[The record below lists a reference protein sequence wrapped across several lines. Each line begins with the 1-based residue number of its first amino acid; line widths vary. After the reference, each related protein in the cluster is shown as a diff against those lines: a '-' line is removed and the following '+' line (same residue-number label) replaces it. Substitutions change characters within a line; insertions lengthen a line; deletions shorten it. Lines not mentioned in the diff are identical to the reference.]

1 MDQGKNKNLEKGYTV
16 TEIVGISQKQRQPIS
31 LFSHIHSSKEKDYKS
46 ANTVT
51 FTGLDEA
58 INLLDEKGTF
68 VFDRGYDMN
77 ELFKYMDKK
86 KQHFIVRI
94 KQNRK
99 IFHKGKW
106 YKSTAL
112 RDSRKGKIKT
122 KIMFQN
128 ELKECYISHLNVQI
142 TASKKR
148 VNLVLV
154 YGLGDSAMMLV
165 TNRAINKKSDVQ
177 SIVRDYMSRWRVEEY
192 FRFKK
197 QEYDFEN
204 YRVRSLKKMN
214 NLNQVL
220 TYALGMLGLIAE
232 KKKDSALAN
241 MIIKNA
247 NALRKDIQFYGYQI
261 SKGIYNTLKNAR
273 TGIKRWQNIRA
284 IDKHHQFEMDLDC

>member
-1 MDQGKNKNLEKGYTV
+1 
-16 TEIVGISQKQRQPIS
+16 
-31 LFSHIHSSKEKDYKS
+31 
-46 ANTVT
+46 
-51 FTGLDEA
+51 
-58 INLLDEKGTF
+58 
-68 VFDRGYDMN
+68 
-77 ELFKYMDKK
+77 
-86 KQHFIVRI
+86 
-94 KQNRK
+94 
-99 IFHKGKW
+99 
-106 YKSTAL
+106 
-112 RDSRKGKIKT
+112 
-122 KIMFQN
+122 
-128 ELKECYISHLNVQI
+128 
-142 TASKKR
+142 
-148 VNLVLV
+148 
-154 YGLGDSAMMLV
+154 MMLV

-273 TGIKRWQNIRA
+273 TGIKQWQNIRA